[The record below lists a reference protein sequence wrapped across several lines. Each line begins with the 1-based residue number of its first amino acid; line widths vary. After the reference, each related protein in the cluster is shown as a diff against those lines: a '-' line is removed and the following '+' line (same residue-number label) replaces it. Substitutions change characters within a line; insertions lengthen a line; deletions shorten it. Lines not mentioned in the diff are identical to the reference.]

1 MQQWYFICNLVNKEA
16 IAKSSQS
23 AIAATTNACVCPPC
37 QYRKYKK
44 KKKKKQ
50 KQSKRE

>member
-23 AIAATTNACVCPPC
+23 AIAATSYQHMRLPSASIDAHDFL
-37 QYRKYKK
+37 Y
-44 KKKKKQ
+44 
-50 KQSKRE
+50 